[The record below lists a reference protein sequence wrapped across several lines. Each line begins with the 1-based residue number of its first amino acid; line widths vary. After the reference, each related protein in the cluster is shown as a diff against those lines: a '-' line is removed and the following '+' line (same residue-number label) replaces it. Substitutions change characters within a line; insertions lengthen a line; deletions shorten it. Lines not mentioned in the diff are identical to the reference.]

1 MEFWVEKTGFT
12 RIIGSR
18 YGKCPSNILRFD
30 DRNALIAQPD
40 ILIQRGAG
48 ETGRKQCWQ
57 IKPFG
62 MSRGRGQR
70 RRSFS
75 G

>member
-1 MEFWVEKTGFT
+1 V
-12 RIIGSR
+12 
-18 YGKCPSNILRFD
+18 
-30 DRNALIAQPD
+30 QPD

-48 ETGRKQCWQ
+48 ETGRKQRWQ